1 MRIEVLGSGGAI
13 ATPRPF
19 CGCHVCAAA
28 RAHGPPNARTGPSV
42 FVHGPD
48 VLIDTPE
55 ESRSQLAFSSIR
67 HVDAGLYSHWHP
79 DHTAGRRVWEA
90 GFDFRGWPPEEKQSR
105 CTPIYLPEQV
115 ARDFDA
121 YLGIRE
127 HFAFLEHLRV
137 VRLEIVSDGESI
149 ELGGT
154 RITPVRLAE
163 DYVYAF
169 LLEEHGIRGADRD
182 GRAQRMDASRPR
194 PLDLAY
200 LPLGIFEHDPFTGE
214 RTIHPDH
221 RLLRVEATYPETLEI
236 AGVLGARRTVLAH
249 VEHMDGL
256 SHDDLLRLGARDG
269 WEPAYD
275 SMPIDLADEGR
286 RAI

>member
-19 CGCHVCAAA
+19 CDCRVCADA
-28 RAHGPPNARTGPSV
+28 RANGPPNARSGPSV

-48 VLIDTPE
+48 VLVDTPE
-55 ESRSQLAFSSIR
+55 ESRVQVAFSSIR
-67 HVDAGLYSHWHP
+67 HVAAGLYSHWHP

-90 GFDFRGWPPEEKQSR
+90 GFDFRAWPPEKKR
-105 CTPIYLPEQV
+105 TRTTPVYLPEQV
-115 ARDFDA
+115 GRDFDA

-137 VRLEIVSDGESI
+137 VTLHVVPDGESI

-169 LLEEHGIRGADRD
+169 LFEEP
-182 GRAQRMDASRPR
+182 GRRALVAMDELNGWTP
-194 PLDLAY
+194 PDLGELDLAY
-200 LPLGIFEHDPFTGE
+200 LPVGIFEHHPLTGE
-214 RTIHPDH
+214 RAIDPDH
-221 RLLRVEATYPETLEI
+221 RVLTLEATYPETLEI
-236 AGVLGARRTVLAH
+236 VRALGARRTVLSH

-256 SHDDLLRLGARDG
+256 SHDDLLELGRRDG

-275 SMPIDLADEGR
+275 SMLIDVGDGGPLAN
-286 RAI
+286 